1 MSNDTKPTAPR
12 APAGMEPIKIRELQ
26 FCVPEG
32 RAVPL
37 LNNDGGMTRIIA
49 GVRTR
54 TGGTWV
60 EIQFEPWQRHHRV
73 REYESKDG
81 KLLSEFCV
89 HESWAL
95 YVPEPV

>member
-1 MSNDTKPTAPR
+1 MSNEKSPAPR
-12 APAGMEPIKIRELQ
+12 APAGMEPIKIRELV

-37 LNNDGGMTRIIA
+37 QNNDGGMSRILA
-49 GVRTR
+49 GERKR
-54 TGGTWV
+54 SGGTWV

-73 REYESKDG
+73 REFEWQGG
-81 KLLSEFCV
+81 KLMSEFCV
-89 HESWAL
+89 PESWAL